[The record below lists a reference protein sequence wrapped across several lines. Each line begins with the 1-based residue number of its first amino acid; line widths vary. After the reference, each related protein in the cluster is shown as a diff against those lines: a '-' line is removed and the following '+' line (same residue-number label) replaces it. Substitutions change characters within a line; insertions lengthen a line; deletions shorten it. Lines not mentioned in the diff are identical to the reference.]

1 MAEQNQPTAEE
12 LRRPGVIV
20 VGVDGSDFADAAL
33 AWALEEA
40 ALRRATVRVVHAWQ
54 YLPMVAE
61 PMAALPSTPFEELA
75 SAAATVADETMARVT
90 GGIEPTVPVEVRVVE
105 GPAGTALLDAAA
117 DAELIV
123 VGSRGRG
130 GFAGLLLGS
139 VSQQVTHHA
148 HCPVVVLP
156 RGAQPESHS

>member
-1 MAEQNQPTAEE
+1 MTAGSTDQ
-12 LRRPGVIV
+12 LIV
-20 VGVDGSDFADAAL
+20 VGVDGSGHADAAL

-40 ALRRATVRVVHAWQ
+40 ALRQATVRVVHAWQ

-61 PMAALPSTPFEELA
+61 PMAAVPTTPFAELA
-75 SAAATVADETMARVT
+75 KAAELVATESITRVT
-90 GGIEPTVPVEVRVVE
+90 GGTEPVVPVEVRIVE
-105 GPAGTALLDAAA
+105 GAAGAALLDAAEGA
-117 DAELIV
+117 TLIV

-156 RGAQPESHS
+156 RALA

>member
-1 MAEQNQPTAEE
+1 MGATGEGADTP
-12 LRRPGVIV
+12 VVV
-20 VGVDGSDFADAAL
+20 VGVDGSGHADAAL
-33 AWALEEA
+33 AFALDEA
-40 ALRRATVRVVHAWQ
+40 RLRHGMLRVVHAWQ

-61 PMAALPSTPFEELA
+61 PMAALPATPFDELA
-75 SAAATVADETMARVT
+75 AAARAVVDEAMVRVAGPGAVD
-90 GGIEPTVPVEVRVVE
+90 VPVEVRIVE
-105 GPAGTALLDAAA
+105 GPAGTALLDASAGA
-117 DAELIV
+117 DLLV

-156 RGAQPESHS
+156 RPRG